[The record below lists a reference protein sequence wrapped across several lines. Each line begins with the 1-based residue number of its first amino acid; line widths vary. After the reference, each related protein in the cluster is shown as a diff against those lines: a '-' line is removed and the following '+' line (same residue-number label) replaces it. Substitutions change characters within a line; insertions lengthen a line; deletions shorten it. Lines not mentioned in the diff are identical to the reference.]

1 MKKYVWKCE
10 GENCGKE
17 FIADTPDSC
26 PNCEGDDIIIIKET
40 GGIPSMS
47 NTVKKILIASIVIIA
62 IVLIWRGCNET
73 FLPPTLNGDGS
84 TTYTL
89 KKVDGDNFFKIKG
102 APDKHGLYVEDV
114 SSGERLY
121 ADGNTFYPCSSGIF
135 EIIFEEEPDST
146 IKFEPEFKMGGFFFS
161 MEGIAHKNACKDQL
175 KIHSVDIMDV
185 NCTYT
190 IMTNMDDN
198 ENIEVSLKESN
209 GYIKKRLIWT
219 YEQVGSASSFY
230 VRINGTGQKA
240 VKYPIQTCVLPP
252 QTPKISPEEV
262 VSSFDL
268 YLLDINNNRKQFQ
281 DLLKDEP
288 DIYFNGQDQEV
299 GNFIM
304 HLETEL
310 DNGKNLKEY
319 SLSESDIE
327 YGGDDKIIRLKIT
340 QSLHEH

>member
-1 MKKYVWKCE
+1 MNKYVWKCE

-62 IVLIWRGCNET
+62 IALIWRSCNPKDISDGPEEV
-73 FLPPTLNGDGS
+73 NGII
-84 TTYTL
+84 TYIL
-89 KKVDGDNFFKIKG
+89 KVERHDNYFKITG
-102 APDKHGLYVEDV
+102 DDNDELELYVEDV
-114 SSGERLY
+114 NSGKKLHSES
-121 ADGNTFYPCSSGIF
+121 NTFYPCEDGDFKIMWEQQDSTVKVEGQF
-135 EIIFEEEPDST
+135 EINTFT
-146 IKFEPEFKMGGFFFS
+146 IH
-161 MEGIAHKNACKDQL
+161 GIAHKDACKDQL
-175 KIHSVDIMDV
+175 KIYRLNIRTS

-198 ENIEVSLKESN
+198 ENLEVSLQEGS
-209 GYIKKRLIWT
+209 GYINQRLTWT
-219 YEQVGSASSFY
+219 YEQVEGAAYFY
-230 VRINGTGQKA
+230 VRIQGTGIRERISIK
-240 VKYPIQTCVLPP
+240 TCVPPLPKAK
-252 QTPKISPEEV
+252 TSPEV
-262 VSSFDL
+262 VVRSFDL

-288 DIYFNGQDQEV
+288 DIYFNGQNQEP
-299 GNFIM
+299 GDFFI

-310 DNGKNLKEY
+310 DNDGVLKDY

-340 QSLHEH
+340 QSPHEHY